1 MAQNIHSLL
10 LLVSSLLLCS
20 TVAVVGQHSVDD
32 NGLLFFP
39 PKLTGS
45 FADQTGAGGIGQ
57 SVLRLNVG
65 QLEIHRTLP
74 FFPVV
79 FFDGP
84 GSTTIP
90 LRYRLPSV
98 NSSLSQAR
106 ASEIIHLNPDES
118 VIEVYREILNVIGY
132 RMRNSDEHLYLTGC
146 YTTDLEEGEQTGWE
160 RAKSIRAYLTTVWN
174 VPADQITLR
183 EPRLL
188 GELTDPEEMR
198 REGRAVWMEFEH
210 GTIVSPF
217 IYAVTLNPSFSIPI
231 ELQLRPNM
239 KGEEI
244 ASFEIH
250 AWLDGRLVSTDRI
263 LKRRDDSIYTFQGAW
278 DISPSSCKAFP
289 SQFEVRVDVISLSGE
304 RRTSE
309 LLLVQL
315 AADKNRLIERASHH
329 YYALWDIMP
338 RSIYHMRDTEL
349 QLTDM
354 LDASLQMSSRG
365 RLHLYVGVPKQTEG
379 NSDQDG
385 GEGLMDHAFACGGSE
400 EVNSVIGEIVG
411 NSASV
416 DTDKVSQDDDSFLCG
431 PIVWET
437 GSTTVSTDELMIT
450 AEKYQPREAIEELLR
465 QDQESRP
472 VIVAKVEKD
481 DLSMKSGMGI
491 VRHVLKYLQK
501 MREKEVYGMIN
512 SRSLATVAINAIA
525 PLNFFVPSTPE
536 EECYNRSIQVVIH

>member
-10 LLVSSLLLCS
+10 LLVSSFLLCS
-20 TVAVVGQHSVDD
+20 TVAVVGQQSVDE

-160 RAKSIRAYLTTVWN
+160 RAKSIRSYLTTVWN

-188 GELTDPEEMR
+188 GELTDTEEMR
-198 REGRAVWMEFEH
+198 REGRAVWMEFEQ
-210 GTIVSPF
+210 GTIVSPL

-239 KGEEI
+239 ESEEI

-250 AWLDGRLVSTDRI
+250 AWLDDRLVSTDRV
-263 LKRRDDSIYTFQGAW
+263 LKKRDDSIYTFQGVW
-278 DISPSSCKAFP
+278 DISPSSCTAFP

-309 LLLVQL
+309 LLLVKL
-315 AADKNRLIERASHH
+315 NADKNRLIERASHH

-338 RSIYHMRDTEL
+338 LSIYHMRDTEL

-354 LDASLQMSSRG
+354 LDASLRMSSRG
-365 RLHLYVGVPKQTEG
+365 RLHLYVGVPRQRESSLHDDEG
-379 NSDQDG
+379 P
-385 GEGLMDHAFACGGSE
+385 GLMDQAFACGGSE
-400 EVNSVIGEIVG
+400 EVRSVIEEIMVNPTIG
-411 NSASV
+411 DIEETSWDISL
-416 DTDKVSQDDDSFLCG
+416 QPYMCG
-431 PIVWET
+431 T
-437 GSTTVSTDELMIT
+437 GSIIIHADELMIA
-450 AEKYQPREAIEELLR
+450 AEKYQPREAIDELLLKDR
-465 QDQESRP
+465 ESKP
-472 VIVAKVEKD
+472 IIFGDVEKD
-481 DLSMKSGMGI
+481 PFSMKRGMQI
-491 VRHVLKYLQK
+491 ARHVRDYLDK
-501 MREKEVYGMIN
+501 MRESEVYGMIN
-512 SRSLATVAINAIA
+512 SRSLATVAIHSLS